1 MMTAERTRNDSTLK
15 SRRRSGESSG
25 SVETEAI
32 RKKITGMDNSEDT
45 PGRVA
50 DEDRMLDIAE

>member
-25 SVETEAI
+25 SVETDAI
-32 RKKITGMDNSEDT
+32 RKKITGLDHSEDT
-45 PGRVA
+45 PGRAA

>member
-1 MMTAERTRNDSTLK
+1 MTAERTRNDSTLK